1 MADTRSR
8 IILTGFSGTGKTAVG
23 RRVARALGWAFADTD
38 ELIVGRAGKPIER
51 IFAEDG
57 EAAFRALEREAI
69 AETCRGGDVVASTGG
84 GAIVE
89 DENRALMLDA
99 GLLVCLDARP
109 ETIYARLL
117 RAPAEGGAEAMVRP
131 LLTAAAGQDPLECIE
146 SLKRERQ
153 SAYALAHWTVSTDN
167 LSVEQCAQEVLRAWR
182 RIGAAA
188 HAHRDPQVAAVVT
201 TESTSYPIVV
211 GWDILEDQ
219 LGQRLLDM
227 GLQGRAYIV
236 CDNGVLYPYG
246 RQAQWSLHKA
256 GFEVHLVTFPPGEA
270 SKTLATCT
278 TIYEWLAERRVER
291 GDTIVAVG
299 GGVCGDMAGFVAAT
313 YARGVRLVQVPTT
326 LLAMVDAS
334 IGGKVALDLPAA
346 KNMVGAFYHPSL
358 VLTDVAALTTLP
370 ERVLREGW
378 AEALKHGLV
387 LDVDLVEIYESQA
400 DALLGL
406 DPELVTE
413 VIARNAAIKSRVV
426 TEDEKETS
434 GLRSLLNYGHTI
446 GHGIEAAGGY
456 SRYLHGEAVAV
467 GMTGAAMLGQ
477 RVGVTPEAVVR
488 RQGELLRRFG
498 LPDRVTGVEIDAVLE
513 AMTHDKK
520 GNAGDISWVL
530 LEDVGRA
537 GLHRGMPSEQVEQV
551 VAELSTPQ
559 PRASTRLLF

>member
-1 MADTRSR
+1 MPSR
-8 IILTGFSGTGKTAVG
+8 IILTGFSGTGKTAAG
-23 RRVARALGWAFADTD
+23 RRLGRALGWEFVDTD
-38 ELIVGRAGKPIER
+38 ELIIGRAGKPIER
-51 IFAEDG
+51 IFTEDG
-57 EAAFRALEREAI
+57 EAAFRVLEREAI
-69 AETCRGGDVVASTGG
+69 AETCRGGAVVASTGG
-84 GAIVE
+84 GAIMD
-89 DENRALMLDA
+89 DENRTLMLDA

-117 RAPAEGGAEAMVRP
+117 RASAEGGAEAMVRP
-131 LLTAAAGQDPLECIE
+131 LLTAAAGQDPLERIE
-146 SLKRERQ
+146 SLKRERLW
-153 SAYALAHWTVSTDN
+153 AYSLAHWTVTTDN

-201 TESTSYPIVV
+201 TESTSYPIIV
-211 GWDILEDQ
+211 GWDILEAQ
-219 LGQRLLDM
+219 LGQRLWDM
-227 GLQGRAYIV
+227 GLQGRVYII

-246 RQAQWSLHKA
+246 RQAQRSLHKA
-256 GFEVHLVTFPPGEA
+256 GLEVHLATFPPGEA

-291 GDTIVAVG
+291 GDAVVAVG

-334 IGGKVALDLPAA
+334 IGGKVAVDLPAA
-346 KNMVGAFYHPSL
+346 KNMVGAFHHPSL
-358 VLTDVAALTTLP
+358 VLADVAALTTLP

-378 AEALKHGLV
+378 AEALKHGLA
-387 LDVDLVEIYESQA
+387 LDADLVETYESQA
-400 DALLGL
+400 DALLNL

-413 VIARNAAIKSRVV
+413 VIARNAAIKARIV

-446 GHGIEAAGGY
+446 GHGIEAASGY

-467 GMTGAAMLGQ
+467 GMTGAAMLGE

-498 LPDRVTGVEIDAVLE
+498 LPDRVTGLAVDAVLE

-520 GNAGDISWVL
+520 ASAGDISWVL
-530 LEDVGRA
+530 LEDMGKA
-537 GLHRGMPSEQVEQV
+537 GLHRGMPAEQVEQV
-551 VAELSTPQ
+551 VTELSTP
-559 PRASTRLLF
+559 